1 MTKRSE
7 NAQKVVDNFR
17 KKITRQAAL
26 SMSICA
32 HCGMCTD
39 SCHYYLATG
48 DPKLA
53 PAYKADK
60 VRKLF
65 KKHVDYNP
73 LGKIAPGWIGAK
85 DIVSDE
91 DLDELKDV
99 VFGTCTMCRRCTIS
113 CPLGVDKALLIRTGR
128 AMITEAGL
136 APQGIQDVSKDQWT
150 VGNQMGVS
158 DEDYTETI
166 DWLNEELQDELDD
179 PNVEMPID
187 LPNPDFVYVVNPRE
201 VKYDPRPL
209 IAAAKI
215 MTVAGARWTLS
226 SAGWDNTNFGLFS
239 GDNALGGHMGKLV
252 FENVQRLNAPKL
264 VISECGHGFRATKWE
279 SPNWAKAQLDKPID
293 FEIESFLE
301 TMLRWVRTGRIK
313 LDPTRNPAPV
323 TYHDPC
329 NLGRSSGITEEPR
342 ELLKAACQDYREM
355 YPNRA
360 DNFCCTGG
368 GGAMSM
374 AEYAKRRIESAK
386 PKADQLREADA
397 KTVATAC
404 HNCID
409 GLSDLIK
416 HYELGMKVQTV
427 GELVAEAI
435 MVEHRIWPDGKP
447 RTGSAGEGKKVLVV
461 DDEQDMVTHLSAL
474 LEDNGF
480 EVIAT
485 TDPTAVMDLV
495 KKEQPDLITL
505 DIKMPVKD
513 GNELYAELRGDDATR
528 ATPVVIISGV
538 DPKELPELDL
548 RKYVYEHEL
557 PKPEGFVDKPVDPE
571 QLMLALRKV
580 LELQKRAEA

>member
-17 KKITRQAAL
+17 KKITRQSML
-26 SMSICA
+26 SLSICA

-48 DPKLA
+48 NPEYA

-73 LGKIAPGWIGAK
+73 LGKIAPSWIGAK
-85 DIVSDE
+85 DMVSDE

-99 VFGTCTMCRRCTIS
+99 VFGSCTMCRRCTIS

-128 AMITEAGL
+128 AMLTEAGL
-136 APQGIQDVSKDQWT
+136 APDGIKDVSKDQWT

-158 DEDYTETI
+158 DEDYNETI
-166 DWLNEELQDELDD
+166 EWLNEELQDELND
-179 PNVEMPID
+179 PNAEMPID
-187 LPNPDFVYVVNPRE
+187 LPNPEFVYVVNPRE

-239 GDNALGGHMGKLV
+239 GDNALGAHMGKLV

-264 VISECGHGFRATKWE
+264 VVSECGHGFRATKWE
-279 SPNWAKAQLDKPID
+279 SPNWAKASMDKPID

-301 TMLRWVRTGRIK
+301 TMLRWVNTGRIK
-313 LDPTRNPAPV
+313 LDKSKNPDRV

-342 ELLKAACQDYREM
+342 ELLKAACEDFQEM

-374 AEYAKRRIESAK
+374 AEYAKRRLESAK

-397 KTVATAC
+397 KIVATAC

-416 HYELGMKVQTV
+416 HYELGMKVKTV

-435 MVEHRIWPDGKP
+435 RVEDRIYPDGKP
-447 RTGSAGEGKKVLVV
+447 ETQGSGVGQKVLVV
-461 DDEQDMVTHLSAL
+461 DDEEDVAAYLSEL
-474 LEDNGF
+474 LGDNGF
-480 EVIAT
+480 TVITT
-485 TDPTAVMDLV
+485 TDPTAVMELV
-495 KKEQPDLITL
+495 IKEKPDLITL
-505 DIKMPVKD
+505 DINMPVKN
-513 GNELYAELRGDDATR
+513 GNELYAELRGDAATKE
-528 ATPVVIISGV
+528 TPVVIVSGV

-557 PKPEGFVDKPVDPE
+557 TKPEGFVEKPVDE
-571 QLMLALRKV
+571 EHLMRTLRKI
-580 LELQKRAEA
+580 LDLRERAQA